1 MDEHRSRRV
10 SVAVREELSEIIGFE
25 LSDPRLGSVDVTDV
39 TVSPDSRHA
48 MVKVNLSGGE
58 QEQNQA
64 MAALDHAR
72 NYLRHEQG
80 GHGLAALDH
89 ARNYLRHKQ
98 GGHGL
103 AALDHARNYLRHE
116 LASRL
121 NLRKI
126 PELHF
131 APDHYP
137 DAATRV
143 EILLKRAKKKRAP
156 TENQP

>member
-1 MDEHRSRRV
+1 M
-10 SVAVREELSEIIGFE
+10 
-25 LSDPRLGSVDVTDV
+25 

-48 MVKVNLSGGE
+48 MVKVSLSGGE

-64 MAALDHAR
+64 M
-72 NYLRHEQG
+72 
-80 GHGLAALDH
+80 
-89 ARNYLRHKQ
+89 
-98 GGHGL
+98 

>member
-10 SVAVREELSEIIGFE
+10 SVAVREELSEIVGFE
-25 LSDPRLGSVDVTDV
+25 LSDPRLALVDVTDV

-48 MVKVNLSGGE
+48 IVKVALGGDEHE
-58 QEQNQA
+58 QHQA
-64 MAALDHAR
+64 MAAL
-72 NYLRHEQG
+72 E
-80 GHGLAALDH
+80 
-89 ARNYLRHKQ
+89 
-98 GGHGL
+98 
-103 AALDHARNYLRHE
+103 HARNYLRHE

-121 NLRKI
+121 NLRRI

-131 APDHYP
+131 EPDHYP

-143 EILLKRAKKKRAP
+143 EILLKRAKKKRAS

>member
-48 MVKVNLSGGE
+48 MVKVSLSGGE

-72 NYLRHEQG
+72 NYLRQ
-80 GHGLAALDH
+80 
-89 ARNYLRHKQ
+89 
-98 GGHGL
+98 
-103 AALDHARNYLRHE
+103 E

>member
-1 MDEHRSRRV
+1 MQQHRSRRV

-48 MVKVNLSGGE
+48 MVKVSLSGGE
-58 QEQNQA
+58 HEQNQA
-64 MAALDHAR
+64 M
-72 NYLRHEQG
+72 
-80 GHGLAALDH
+80 
-89 ARNYLRHKQ
+89 
-98 GGHGL
+98 

-131 APDHYP
+131 EPDHHP

-143 EILLKRAKKKRAP
+143 EILLRRAKKKRAP

>member
-25 LSDPRLGSVDVTDV
+25 LSDPRLSSVDVTDV

-48 MVKVNLSGGE
+48 MVKVSLSGGE
-58 QEQNQA
+58 RKQHQA
-64 MAALDHAR
+64 MAALEHAR
-72 NYLRHEQG
+72 NYLR
-80 GHGLAALDH
+80 
-89 ARNYLRHKQ
+89 Y
-98 GGHGL
+98 
-103 AALDHARNYLRHE
+103 E

-121 NLRKI
+121 SLRRV

-131 APDHYP
+131 EPDNYP
-137 DAATRV
+137 DVAARV

>member
-25 LSDPRLGSVDVTDV
+25 LSDPRLRSVDVTDV

-48 MVKVNLSGGE
+48 MVKVSLGGGGE
-58 QEQNQA
+58 HEQNQA
-64 MAALDHAR
+64 M
-72 NYLRHEQG
+72 
-80 GHGLAALDH
+80 
-89 ARNYLRHKQ
+89 
-98 GGHGL
+98 

-131 APDHYP
+131 EPDYYP